1 MSFLVFNQQI
11 LNNDKFFYS
20 QRQTAYKIVSL
31 DEALSNVQSVR
42 IDDTQTKQNL
52 KYQNGELLHI
62 VARLY
67 TDEPLTE
74 PDYNIQVQAVKLKRR
89 VQMYQWIEEE
99 TFVTLNDSILFTKIY
114 SILYFFFPFVT
125 SLASLFTAKA
135 LILSIQ
141 SKKHI
146 TTQWI
151 GEMPL

>member
-1 MSFLVFNQQI
+1 M
-11 LNNDKFFYS
+11 
-20 QRQTAYKIVSL
+20 
-31 DEALSNVQSVR
+31 QSVK
-42 IDDTQTKQNL
+42 IDDTQTKQHL

-99 TFVTLNDSILFTKIY
+99 TFVTLNDSIIFNKMY
-114 SILYFFFPFVT
+114 SILYFFSPFVT
-125 SLASLFTAKA
+125 SLASLYMVKA

-141 SKKHI
+141 SKRHI
-146 TTQWI
+146 TIQWI